1 MLPDALHTLRSVAD
15 HYATGTAK
23 EAYGIAVFLVN
34 QQRERRLLLHV
45 LGYHLKVNRT
55 LPVSS
60 LTIWWQGMN
69 LATTNQIQP
78 GYMGIHDFGKC
89 NHIASFAGC
98 FGDQSSS
105 LFHRSR

>member
-23 EAYGIAVFLVN
+23 EAYGIAVLLVN

-69 LATTNQIQP
+69 LATTNQIQTSGNAIISHP
-78 GYMGIHDFGKC
+78 LLAASAINRPVFFPFG
-89 NHIASFAGC
+89 
-98 FGDQSSS
+98 
-105 LFHRSR
+105 